1 MTNSSRNH
9 LLRFYYSL
17 TIIRSWLYYNTL
29 GARYVNDR
37 NWISGCS
44 FASILLYTVSW
55 MFLAMVFARVAVQRF
70 PDDRAGPNGQ
80 TSVVTAIIM
89 QFLSWKFRV
98 EGTRGRLRE
107 SK

>member
-1 MTNSSRNH
+1 MTNSSVNH
-9 LLRFYYSL
+9 LLRVYYSL
-17 TIIRSWLYYNTL
+17 TIIRRWLYYNTL
-29 GARYVNDR
+29 RARYANDR
-37 NWISGCS
+37 NRISGCS
-44 FASILLYTVSW
+44 FASILLRTVSW

-80 TSVVTAIIM
+80 TSVVAAIIM

-107 SK
+107 SE